1 MTDEQHL
8 DDDDFVSA
16 EDHGDDE
23 FAEPAA
29 PDTGDAGTEGEGD
42 EDVGPGSPAFDA
54 VAEELMEA
62 PEGEQQAV
70 PGDYKENWTLFF
82 CAVSL
87 FMAAL
92 WLPMEGGVMDLTAKD
107 SIAGGFLLISSGCAV
122 FGCYWNIMHRKM
134 LMKPILFA
142 AFIGLYVAALRLF
155 LLFTRRLPEL
165 EKQAK
170 AAGETLE
177 KDDYTHLVGSGTW
190 VILFFS
196 LLIFWTLFQSAMSGH
211 KRHKDRQETARADK
225 AAARKA
231 R

>member
-1 MTDEQHL
+1 
-8 DDDDFVSA
+8 
-16 EDHGDDE
+16 
-23 FAEPAA
+23 
-29 PDTGDAGTEGEGD
+29 
-42 EDVGPGSPAFDA
+42 
-54 VAEELMEA
+54 
-62 PEGEQQAV
+62 
-70 PGDYKENWTLFF
+70 
-82 CAVSL
+82 
-87 FMAAL
+87 
-92 WLPMEGGVMDLTAKD
+92 MDLTAKD

-134 LMKPILFA
+134 LMKPILFS

-165 EKQAK
+165 EKAK
-170 AAGETLE
+170 EGGLT

-196 LLIFWTLFQSAMSGH
+196 LLVFWTLFQSAMSGH
-211 KRHKDRQETARADK
+211 KRHKERQETARADK